1 MRVRLKGINSKRK
14 RLADGSYKTYWYAWK
29 GGPALRGE
37 PGSPEFHASY
47 NEAVAQ
53 KIKPPTGILFG
64 LLRQYQD
71 SEDFR
76 KLAASTRRSYVQLLT
91 RIERDLGDF
100 PLSALSDRRTRGVF
114 MAWRDKTAV
123 ASGRRQADYAW
134 TVLARVLSW
143 SCKPRP
149 DQHQSVRARR
159 PPLSQRP
166 ERQVFGPRKM
176 KRPSCDRVRRI
187 CTYRCCWRYGPASDK
202 AIYCDFRGRPMTASI
217 FACGKARA
225 GRASPI
231 PVGAPLKAALD
242 ATPKR
247 STIILTNSDGNV
259 DVRRLP
265 RVVGQ
270 GVQACRRRR
279 PDVPRSARHC
289 RNSAGD
295 RRLHRGR
302 DRDHHRALTARC
314 PIDPRCT
321 LSASR
326 SGAGRER
333 DAEAGRAERRT
344 KSPD

>member
-76 KLAASTRRSYVQLLT
+76 KLAPSTRRSYVPLIT

-114 MAWRDKTAV
+114 MAWRDKIAV

-134 TVLARVLSW
+134 AVLARVLSW
-143 SCKPRP
+143 SCNRGLISSNPCERGGRLYRSGRSDSIWTAEDEATFLRSAP
-149 DQHQSVRARR
+149 AHLHL
-159 PPLSQRP
+159 PLLLALW
-166 ERQVFGPRKM
+166 
-176 KRPSCDRVRRI
+176 
-187 CTYRCCWRYGPASDK
+187 TASDK

-225 GRASPI
+225 GRASPS
-231 PVGAPLKAALD
+231 L
-242 ATPKR
+242 
-247 STIILTNSDGNV
+247 SE
-259 DVRRLP
+259 P
-265 RVVGQ
+265 R
-270 GVQACRRRR
+270 
-279 PDVPRSARHC
+279 
-289 RNSAGD
+289 
-295 RRLHRGR
+295 
-302 DRDHHRALTARC
+302 
-314 PIDPRCT
+314 
-321 LSASR
+321 
-326 SGAGRER
+326 
-333 DAEAGRAERRT
+333 
-344 KSPD
+344 